1 MKKHMLLDIVFDVAK
16 EPMFILLLACG
27 ATYFLVGDTGEALM
41 LLSFVFLVIGI
52 TVYQERKVERALE
65 ALRDLSSPRALVI
78 RDGEQKRIPG
88 REVVVGDIIL
98 LREGDRVP
106 ADCLI
111 LSSCN
116 LLVDESLLSGE
127 SVPVRKTE
135 YVSGEEKGKP
145 GGDDLPYAYSSTL
158 VVRGHGIARVTA
170 TAGRTEVGKIGRAL
184 QTIEE
189 EKTELQ
195 KETSRLVK
203 VFASAGF
210 VLCVLVVI
218 LYGFTRGE
226 WVDGFLAGLALAMA
240 ILPEEFPVVLTVFLA
255 LGAWRMSQSN
265 VLTRRLAAIQN
276 LGAASVLCVD
286 KTGTLTMNRMTVK
299 RLDSGGS
306 SYNPGG

>member
-1 MKKHMLLDIVFDVAK
+1 MQPPCRRVA
-16 EPMFILLLACG
+16 
-27 ATYFLVGDTGEALM
+27 
-41 LLSFVFLVIGI
+41 SQRGI
-52 TVYQERKVERALE
+52 CPCEE
-65 ALRDLSSPRALVI
+65 
-78 RDGEQKRIPG
+78 DGICFRG
-88 REVVVGDIIL
+88 R
-98 LREGDRVP
+98 
-106 ADCLI
+106 
-111 LSSCN
+111 
-116 LLVDESLLSGE
+116 
-127 SVPVRKTE
+127 
-135 YVSGEEKGKP
+135 KGKP

-306 SYNPGG
+306 SYNPGGDEAAPEGFHELMEFAVLASQRDPFDPMEKAIREMGKNTSQIQSTCTSNGR